1 MNPASRI
8 SIVVLTYNRRA
19 EIQRTLERLLGN
31 GESTESTA
39 VGAAGGTANEAAQ
52 ICVVDNGSRD
62 GTAEV
67 IARRFPT
74 LRLIRLAENLG
85 AAGRNRGVQA
95 ARTPYVAFCDDD
107 TWWAPGSLTRATELL
122 DRHPE
127 LAALTARVLVGP
139 EDREDPTCR
148 LMAASPIPAIPGID
162 GIAIVAGLLA
172 GACVIRREAFLA
184 AGGYEPRLFLGG
196 EERLLALDLMAA
208 GWHLGYAPALV
219 VHHHPSSLRDS
230 AARRH
235 LLLRNALWCAWLRR
249 PLPGALRESLA
260 RLRAVAGEPRLLAAV
275 FDALQGLPWVLRR
288 RRVIPGQVEARL
300 QLVER
305 QQA

>member
-8 SIVVLTYNRRA
+8 SIVVLTHNRRA
-19 EIQRTLERLLGN
+19 EIQRTLERLVGH
-31 GESTESTA
+31 GESGGG
-39 VGAAGGTANEAAQ
+39 VAGGTANEAAQ

-62 GTAEV
+62 GSAEV
-67 IARRFPT
+67 IARRFPAV
-74 LRLIRLAENLG
+74 RLIRLKDNLG

-107 TWWAPGSLTRATELL
+107 TWWAPGALTRAAELL

-127 LAALTARVLVGP
+127 LAVITARVLVGP
-139 EDREDPTCR
+139 EEREDPTCR
-148 LMAASPIPAIPGID
+148 LMAASPIPARPGID

-172 GACVIRREAFLA
+172 GACVMRRDAFLA

-230 AARRH
+230 AARRR
-235 LLLRNALWCAWLRR
+235 LLLRNALWCAWLRL
-249 PLPGALRESLA
+249 PLAGALRESLA
-260 RLRAVAGEPRLLAAV
+260 RLRAVPGEPRLLAAV
-275 FDALQGLPWVLRR
+275 FDALQGLPWVLSR
-288 RRVIPGQVEARL
+288 RRVIPGPVEAKL